1 MAENATERK
10 EIVMALTKAQVR
22 EILSAAGVT
31 SENMSEAVDKII
43 DGHVT
48 SVNAL
53 REDVAKYKADAE
65 KLPTVQKE
73 LDDMKANTNDSWK
86 EKYDNLK
93 GEFDQYKNDVQA
105 KETKAAKEAAYRAI
119 LKDANLS
126 EKGIEKAIKY
136 AEWDKIELGEDG
148 KLKGANDHIK
158 SVREEWAEYVT
169 TTTTTGAKT
178 STPPANNG
186 TGTGKT
192 KEEIMAIKDGAV
204 RRAEMAKNPHLFGLD
219 QN

>member
-1 MAENATERK
+1 
-10 EIVMALTKAQVR
+10 MALTKAQVR

-31 SENMSEAVDKII
+31 SENMSVAVDKII

-53 REDVAKYKADAE
+53 REDIAKYKADAE

-73 LDDMKANTNDSWK
+73 LDDMKANSNDGWK
-86 EKYDNLK
+86 EKHDKLK
-93 GEFDQYKNDVQA
+93 DEFDTYKKDVEA
-105 KETKAAKEAAYRAI
+105 KETHNKKVEAYKAI
-119 LKDANLS
+119 LNDANLS
-126 EKGIEKAIKY
+126 EKGIEKAVKY
-136 AEWDKIELGEDG
+136 ADWDKIELDADG

-158 SVREEWAEYVT
+158 AVKEEWSEYVT

-186 TGTGKT
+186 GTKLT
-192 KEEIMAIKDGAV
+192 KAEIYAKDEHG
-204 RRAEMAKNPHLFGLD
+204 RYKLSTAERQKALAENPELL
-219 QN
+219 N

>member
-1 MAENATERK
+1 
-10 EIVMALTKAQVR
+10 MALSRKLLKGMGLTDEQVDTIIEAHTDTVDGLKA
-22 EILSAAGVT
+22 
-31 SENMSEAVDKII
+31 
-43 DGHVT
+43 
-48 SVNAL
+48 
-53 REDVAKYKADAE
+53 DVSKYKTDAE
-65 KLPTVQKE
+65 KLSDVQKE
-73 LDDMKANTNDSWK
+73 LDELKAKGDDGWK

-93 GEFDQYKNDVQA
+93 GEFDKYKTDVQE
-105 KETKAAKEAAYRAI
+105 KETHNKKVEAYRSI

-158 SVREEWAEYVT
+158 AAREEWAEYVT

-186 TGTGKT
+186 GAKLT
-192 KEEIMAIKDGAV
+192 KAEIYARDEHGRYKLST
-204 RRAEMAKNPHLFGLD
+204 AERQKALAENPELL
-219 QN
+219 N

>member
-1 MAENATERK
+1 MSLTRK
-10 EIVMALTKAQVR
+10 MLKAMGIEEEKIDQII
-22 EILSAAGVT
+22 EAH
-31 SENMSEAVDKII
+31 SETVDSLKA
-43 DGHVT
+43 DRD
-48 SVNAL
+48 S
-53 REDVAKYKADAE
+53 YKEDAE
-65 KLPTVQKE
+65 KLKAVQKE
-73 LDDMKANTNDSWK
+73 LDDLKAKGDDGWK
-86 EKYDNLK
+86 DKYEKLK
-93 GEFDQYKNDVQA
+93 GEHEQYKADVLA
-105 KETKAAKEAAYRAI
+105 KETHAAKEAAYRAI

-126 EKGIEKAIKY
+126 EKGTEKAVKY
-136 AEWDKIELGEDG
+136 ADWDKIELEADG

-158 SVREEWAEYVT
+158 AVREEWAEYVT

-192 KEEIMAIKDGAV
+192 KEEIMAIKDGTV

>member
-1 MAENATERK
+1 
-10 EIVMALTKAQVR
+10 MALTKAQVR

-53 REDVAKYKADAE
+53 REDIAKYKADAE
-65 KLPTVQKE
+65 KLTTVQKE
-73 LDDMKANTNDSWK
+73 LDDMKANSNDDWK
-86 EKYDNLK
+86 EKHDKLK

-105 KETKAAKEAAYRAI
+105 KETHAAKEAAYRAI
-119 LKDANLS
+119 LKDAGLS

-136 AEWDKIELGEDG
+136 AEWDKIELETDG
-148 KLKGANDHIK
+148 KLKGASDHIK
-158 SVREEWAEYVT
+158 SVKEEWAEYVT

-178 STPPANNG
+178 SNPPANSG
-186 TGTGKT
+186 GAKLT
-192 KEEIMAIKDGAV
+192 KEDIYKKDERGRYVMSASERQKALV
-204 RRAEMAKNPHLFGLD
+204 EN
-219 QN
+219 QIS